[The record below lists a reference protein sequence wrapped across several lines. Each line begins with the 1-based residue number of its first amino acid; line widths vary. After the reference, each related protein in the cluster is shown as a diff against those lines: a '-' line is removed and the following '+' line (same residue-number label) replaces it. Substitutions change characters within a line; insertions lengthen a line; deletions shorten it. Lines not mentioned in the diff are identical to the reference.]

1 MQNLIFTAKLRSP
14 LIKQGFLTFDG
25 LLAAVLFDRC
35 GDFEEAHSTIPIL
48 CTDGL
53 FHASA
58 AMISKPMVQS
68 SRTIIASMRADHD
81 LDDDLFPKNK
91 SGRIYRKMNRKRRRD
106 LGNVLSSY
114 QTISTPDVSWI
125 CTGDKDQITEL
136 LGDLPFIGK
145 KRAQGFGE
153 IIKWSVEK
161 TDLDPLLDENG
172 APRRPI
178 PEHLYQGDRGL
189 PQQDLT
195 WRPAYWNFEN
205 RAVCYAPNLNK
216 DQINEYI

>member
-35 GDFEEAHSTIPIL
+35 GDVEEAHSTIPIL

-58 AMISKPMVQS
+58 AITMPVVPGSYSIA
-68 SRTIIASMRADHD
+68 ASMRADHD
-81 LDDDLFPKNK
+81 LDADLFPKNK
-91 SGRIYRKMNRKRRRD
+91 SGRIHRKMDRKRRRD

-114 QTISTPDVSWI
+114 PTISTPDVSWI
-125 CTGDKDQITEL
+125 CTGDRDQISEL
-136 LGDLPFIGK
+136 LGDLQFIGK

-153 IIKWSVEK
+153 VIEWSVEN

-178 PEHLYQGDRGL
+178 PEHMFRGDQNL

-195 WRPAYWNFEN
+195 WRPAYWNLEN
-205 RAVCYAPNLNK
+205 RAVCYAPQSL
-216 DQINEYI
+216 

>member
-35 GDFEEAHSTIPIL
+35 GDVEEAHSTIPIL

-58 AMISKPMVQS
+58 AITMPVVPGSYSIA
-68 SRTIIASMRADHD
+68 ASMRADHD
-81 LDDDLFPKNK
+81 LDADLFPKNK
-91 SGRIYRKMNRKRRRD
+91 SGRIHRKMDRKRRRD

-114 QTISTPDVSWI
+114 PTISTPDVSWI
-125 CTGDKDQITEL
+125 CTGDRDQISEL

-153 IIKWSVEK
+153 VIEWSVEN

-178 PEHLYQGDRGL
+178 PEHMFKGDQNL

-195 WRPAYWNFEN
+195 WRPAYWNLEN
-205 RAVCYAPNLNK
+205 RAACYAPQSL
-216 DQINEYI
+216 